1 MTTTTIYNSGQYRE
15 PRTEDYENY
24 SREIYN
30 IWGPFDIKELQT
42 ETIPGGTTDVS
53 YYAMFPDIS
62 ISNIIISLEL
72 QHSIWR
78 GYPLPMGAFVELW
91 NQDNSY
97 TSTGTAEV
105 TLNFNMPC
113 ENTIQT
119 VPKEITLHNINIC
132 GTLVSNDGIK
142 EWAIGVSARE
152 LYKKIDSLLEGY
164 TSLRTTIPSSLDKSD
179 KINDLEY
186 YFDTI
191 TDEALES
198 QRISRV

>member
-1 MTTTTIYNSGQYRE
+1 
-15 PRTEDYENY
+15 
-24 SREIYN
+24 
-30 IWGPFDIKELQT
+30 
-42 ETIPGGTTDVS
+42 
-53 YYAMFPDIS
+53 
-62 ISNIIISLEL
+62 
-72 QHSIWR
+72 
-78 GYPLPMGAFVELW
+78 MGAFVELW

-97 TSTGTAEV
+97 TSNGTAEV